1 MTYIDGMRSSNK
13 TRILDA
19 AIRVINRDG
28 VRAVTFESVSAEAG
42 LTRGG
47 LLYHFPS
54 RDALLRGIDTHLLQA
69 WEASMEALMG
79 KPTADSAASE
89 RHAAFMRVSAQSAT
103 RAELV
108 FMLESM
114 DPESETVPWG
124 EAMERWAPGAP
135 SADAE
140 GALDPVALDAF
151 VARLAADGLWI
162 HEAIYRDKLDDRVR
176 QAVVERLLTLAG
188 R

>member
-1 MTYIDGMRSSNK
+1 MRSSNK

-19 AIRVINRDG
+19 AIRVINREG
-28 VRAVTFESVSAEAG
+28 VRAITFESVSIEAG

-54 RDALLRGIDTHLLQA
+54 REALLRGIDAHLLQA

-79 KPTADSAASE
+79 KSADQSSPQE
-89 RHAAFMRVSAQSAT
+89 RHAVFMRVSAQSAT

-114 DPESETVPWG
+114 DPDNGTVPWR
-124 EAMERWAPGAP
+124 EAMERWAPGSP
-135 SADAE
+135 VSGAD
-140 GALDPVALDAF
+140 GQPDPVAMDAF
-151 VARLAADGLWI
+151 IARLAADGLWI
-162 HEAIYRDKLDDRVR
+162 HEAVYREKLGVSVR
-176 QAVVERLLTLAG
+176 QAVVERLLTLI
-188 R
+188 RR